1 MAYFPCLVLVVLS
14 LCEVPGDF
22 FVFDDVQMNFVA
34 GVLDSAQ
41 LFHRLV
47 DLVLNHIV
55 FHNLVSGLPEIY
67 RRKGHGQDRL
77 ALRAFA
83 DRFCC

>member
-1 MAYFPCLVLVVLS
+1 MAHFPCLDLVVLS

-22 FVFDDVQMNFVA
+22 FVFDDVQVNFVA

-55 FHNLVSGLPEIY
+55 FHDLVGGLPEIY
-67 RRKGHGQDRL
+67 R
-77 ALRAFA
+77 
-83 DRFCC
+83 